1 MIDELIYW
9 LNSNYIQFK
18 LEDDIVEI
26 KGFGKVYIH
35 DLEKEVSLFKKSK
48 DKTDLVFN
56 ISEDPQELIED
67 GVQYAC
73 FKFGYNWYY
82 TDLTQEFKLNIMKY
96 IGERVPYK
104 HNFEYVNL
112 GVHTPYELLNSSFMP
127 EEWIKKAKFLGH
139 NAIGICDYNTAAGTY
154 PLQKAC
160 KDFTGVFGYS
170 LTIDADGVDVG
181 AKVYV
186 GGQEGLRN
194 LLRIQKSIM
203 VDSDSQ
209 KISIEE
215 LNKLSNDLSLVFEMM
230 SFSVLEKNPWIV
242 NSIMESFDFVYFQVD
257 STEFKANS
265 VDVERLNSLKAY
277 IRNCYMNDDAP
288 WYIPPV
294 LISDSHYLDKDD
306 AKNKI
311 ILNKV
316 AFGAAH
322 SQSSDQYFKSVDD
335 QYESLYPLFEDLIA
349 STFKFDEFFEYICL
363 NTVEIAERANAKYDT
378 HALYAPEYDMK
389 PDEVEK
395 YGTRLNM
402 FNELLE
408 EGFNIKVPA
417 GMEDKYR
424 EQLEKEKYVIRS
436 TNNVDYFLILWDMIN
451 WANSEGILTAYAR
464 GSAGGALISY
474 LLGIIKIDPLKYDL
488 MFERFL
494 VPERGGLIQTD
505 VTVLSG
511 NSKKSD
517 VIVIETE
524 DGKNIPLSERNSE
537 VLVNR
542 GGDQLKIMASEIQ
555 EGDDLILDRNDELWN
570 I

>member
-1 MIDELIYW
+1 MIDELIDW
-9 LNSNYIQFK
+9 LNSNHLQFN
-18 LEDDIVEI
+18 LFGDIVEI

-35 DLEKEVSLFKKSK
+35 DLDKEVSLFKKNK

-56 ISEDPQELIED
+56 ISEDPQELIND
-67 GVQYAC
+67 GIKYAC

-82 TDLTQEFKLNIMKY
+82 TDLTQEFKLNILKY
-96 IGERVPYK
+96 VGERVPCE

-127 EEWIKKAKFLGH
+127 EEWVKKAKFLGH

-209 KISIEE
+209 KICIEE
-215 LNKLSNDLSLVFEMM
+215 LKKLSNELSLVFEMM

-242 NSIMESFDFVYFQVD
+242 NSIMESFEFVYFQID

-265 VDVERLNSLKAY
+265 VDVERLNALKAY

-524 DGKNIPLSERNSE
+524 GGKNIPLSERNSE

>member
-1 MIDELIYW
+1 
-9 LNSNYIQFK
+9 
-18 LEDDIVEI
+18 
-26 KGFGKVYIH
+26 
-35 DLEKEVSLFKKSK
+35 
-48 DKTDLVFN
+48 
-56 ISEDPQELIED
+56 
-67 GVQYAC
+67 
-73 FKFGYNWYY
+73 
-82 TDLTQEFKLNIMKY
+82 
-96 IGERVPYK
+96 
-104 HNFEYVNL
+104 
-112 GVHTPYELLNSSFMP
+112 
-127 EEWIKKAKFLGH
+127 
-139 NAIGICDYNTAAGTY
+139 
-154 PLQKAC
+154 
-160 KDFTGVFGYS
+160 
-170 LTIDADGVDVG
+170 
-181 AKVYV
+181 
-186 GGQEGLRN
+186 
-194 LLRIQKSIM
+194 M

-209 KISIEE
+209 KICIEE
-215 LNKLSNDLSLVFEMM
+215 LKKLSNELSLVFEMM

-242 NSIMESFDFVYFQVD
+242 NSIMESFEFVYFQID

-363 NTVEIAERANAKYDT
+363 NTVEISERANAKYDT

-542 GGDQLKIMASEIQ
+542 GGYQLKIMASEIQ